1 MVAVN
6 PLVRA
11 VITVTA
17 FWWLILVG
25 VAFVDA
31 PRMFTTPDGLAFIAD
46 FVRRGALYWVAGFA
60 LTVLAVVAAAITNRV
75 IRARSLQASRLRGV
89 HCTLGPVPIAR
100 SCLPMADLPDL
111 ANADQYEYG
120 PDILAWLQTNREK
133 HPRHV
138 AALEAVI
145 RVLASRE
152 WLPASHIPGG
162 HGNRSL
168 IDHSL
173 RVGGMALKFAPT
185 FEYAGL
191 VSRYSTVPMR
201 DPGFRFDAT
210 DPMIPIVAV
219 AHDIGKIATF
229 LVEKGKVVGAQ
240 SNHDLA
246 GARMLALLDEV
257 SDLPPDDRNALM
269 RAVAH
274 YHHESAYPVAPDGR
288 VERDRDVALMMLL
301 IKSDNA
307 AGKHEGEHFMSA
319 DAYAQWLR
327 SREESGDAL
336 DADEK
341 RMLETHAAKTAAS
354 APGAAAAGQQGAA
367 QSISDEAVYS
377 ALQRILL
384 APKAVS
390 RDTRTRGDVVGQLN
404 LSRPP
409 QWAEDIMRDGGQ
421 FDAEQAEMLRESMD
435 RRIVIREDLLRK
447 ALSAS
452 LGISP
457 KKRGDG
463 RYDLSIRALE
473 VLYAKGVLDNECSDG
488 FVTPHSALFHLNW
501 INRKTFQ
508 DIAMW
513 RNAILLKPEGFLE
526 SFATGDVHDSYY
538 QIVRPVW
545 KDRLVRPGGDA
556 SEVED
561 DAPGIPVNLDDAE
574 EILERSAVLDETA
587 NSVAETKASH
597 EPEAAG
603 TVPPV
608 VEQEAAAPREEP
620 ARDLQSDESRNDPGD
635 EERPVR
641 DGSGISTQDAI
652 QALMR
657 GNLSALR
664 PAPAR
669 SASQMDQAEQHGTDD
684 APSRSE
690 VAKPAAKPPPSAPAL
705 RLGGAGP
712 KLRPGTKSPG
722 PGSRAQADDLA
733 KVVEPAPEV
742 TRSGAEDA
750 PVRER
755 DEQSHARPEV
765 TNPDA
770 PLSVGRPAG
779 DQSLPADDA
788 QALNLTRV
796 KPLPFAERFAKIKK
810 DGS

>member
-31 PRMFTTPDGLAFIAD
+31 PRMFTTPDGLVFIAD
-46 FVRRGALYWVAGFA
+46 FVRRGAIYWVAGFV
-60 LTVLAVVAAAITNRV
+60 LTTLAVIAAAITNRV
-75 IRARSLQASRLRGV
+75 IRARSLQAGRLRGV
-89 HCTLGPVPIAR
+89 YCTLGPVPIAR
-100 SCLPMADLPDL
+100 SGLPMADLPDL
-111 ANADQYEYG
+111 ANADRYEYG
-120 PDILAWLQTNREK
+120 PDILAWLQANREK
-133 HPRHV
+133 HPKHV

-173 RVGGMALKFAPT
+173 RVGGIALKFAPT

-191 VSRYSTVPMR
+191 VSRYNTVPMR

-327 SREESGDAL
+327 VREESGDAL

-341 RMLETHAAKTAAS
+341 RMLQAHAAKAAAS
-354 APGAAAAGQQGAA
+354 APGHAAAGQQGAA
-367 QSISDEAVYS
+367 QAISDEAVYS

-457 KKRGDG
+457 QKRGDG

-545 KDRLVRPGGDA
+545 KDRLVRPGGDT

-561 DAPGIPVNLDDAE
+561 DAPGVPVNLDDAE
-574 EILERSAVLDETA
+574 EILERSAVLDEAA

-597 EPEAAG
+597 GPEAAG
-603 TVPPV
+603 PV
-608 VEQEAAAPREEP
+608 SPGEQEAAAPRDES
-620 ARDLQSDESRNDPGD
+620 ARDLQPGESCNDHGD

-641 DGSGISTQDAI
+641 DGGEISTQDAI

-664 PAPAR
+664 AGPAR
-669 SASQMDQAEQHGTDD
+669 SAAQVDRAERHGADD

-690 VAKPAAKPPPSAPAL
+690 VAKLAATSPPSAPAL

-712 KLRPGTKSPG
+712 KLRPGAKSPG
-722 PGSRAQADDLA
+722 PGPRIQADGFA
-733 KVVEPAPEV
+733 KVVEPASEG
-742 TRSGAEDA
+742 TRSGAEGA
-750 PVRER
+750 PRER
-755 DEQSHARPEV
+755 DEQSHARPEAP
-765 TNPDA
+765 NPDA
-770 PLSVGRPAG
+770 TLSVGRPAG
-779 DQSLPADDA
+779 DQSSPADDA

-796 KPLPFAERFAKIKK
+796 KPLPFAERFAKIKS
-810 DGS
+810 DRS

>member
-17 FWWLILVG
+17 FWWLILMG
-25 VAFVDA
+25 IAFVDA
-31 PRMFTTPDGLAFIAD
+31 PRMFTTPDGIAFMAH
-46 FVRRGALYWVAGFA
+46 FFKRGALYWIAGFA
-60 LTVLAVVAAAITNRV
+60 FTVLAVITAAIANRV
-75 IRARSLQASRLRGV
+75 IRVRSLQAGRLRGV
-89 HCTLGPVPIAR
+89 HCTLGAVPIAR
-100 SCLPMADLPDL
+100 SGLPMAELPDL
-111 ANADQYEYG
+111 SSAERYEYG
-120 PDILAWLQTNREK
+120 PDILAWLNANRDR
-133 HPRHV
+133 HPKHV

-173 RVGGMALKFAPT
+173 RVGGIALKFAPT

-191 VSRYSTVPMR
+191 VSRYNSVPMR
-201 DPGFRFDAT
+201 DPGFRFDPT
-210 DPMIPIVAV
+210 DPMIPLVAV

-257 SDLPPDDRNALM
+257 SDLPPDDRNALL

-327 SREESGDAL
+327 AREESGDAL

-341 RMLETHAAKTAAS
+341 RMLETHVAKTAAS
-354 APGAAAAGQQGAA
+354 TPGAAEAGRQGAA
-367 QSISDEAVYS
+367 QAISDEAVYS

-384 APKAVS
+384 APKAIS
-390 RDTRTRGDVVGQLN
+390 RDTRTRGDVIGQLN

-421 FDAEQAEMLRESMD
+421 FNAEQAEMLRLAMD

-556 SEVED
+556 NDTD
-561 DAPGIPVNLDDAE
+561 DDSPGVLVDLDDAE
-574 EILERSAVLDETA
+574 EVLERAAVLDE
-587 NSVAETKASH
+587 AEDASNGI
-597 EPEAAG
+597 EAAG
-603 TVPPV
+603 VQPPEAERTAVDSNDGPTMKDRKAARHDGENNGLAVPDV
-608 VEQEAAAPREEP
+608 GA
-620 ARDLQSDESRNDPGD
+620 
-635 EERPVR
+635 
-641 DGSGISTQDAI
+641 ISTQDAI

-664 PAPAR
+664 QAPVGTQQEQVMPQDTGNPQSQTESEKPGATPAP
-669 SASQMDQAEQHGTDD
+669 T
-684 APSRSE
+684 
-690 VAKPAAKPPPSAPAL
+690 APAL

-712 KLRPGTKSPG
+712 KLRPGSKPTSPA
-722 PGSRAQADDLA
+722 RKQIH
-733 KVVEPAPEV
+733 EPANSVEVSPEPPRKDSPEIPV
-742 TRSGAEDA
+742 AQHDTQHHPEPPAQTPMVQQTAEPSDA
-750 PVRER
+750 
-755 DEQSHARPEV
+755 
-765 TNPDA
+765 T
-770 PLSVGRPAG
+770 
-779 DQSLPADDA
+779 DDA
-788 QALNLTRV
+788 VPLNLTRV

>member
-25 VAFVDA
+25 VAFVVA
-31 PRMFTTPDGLAFIAD
+31 PKMFTTHDGLAFIAD
-46 FVRRGALYWVAGFA
+46 FVRRGALYWVAGFV
-60 LTVLAVVAAAITNRV
+60 LTVLAVIVAAITNRV
-75 IRARSLQASRLRGV
+75 IRTRSLKAGRLRGV
-89 HCTLGPVPIAR
+89 FCTLGPVPIAR
-100 SCLPMADLPDL
+100 SGLPMADLPDL
-111 ANADQYEYG
+111 TNAERYEYG
-120 PDILAWLQTNREK
+120 PDILAWLQSNREK
-133 HPRHV
+133 HPKHV

-173 RVGGMALKFAPT
+173 RVGGIALKFAPT

-191 VSRYSTVPMR
+191 VSRYNTVPMR
-201 DPGFRFDAT
+201 DPGYRFDAT
-210 DPMIPIVAV
+210 DPLIPIVAV

-257 SDLPPDDRNALM
+257 GDLPPDDRNALM

-307 AGKHEGEHFMSA
+307 AGKHEGKHFMTA
-319 DAYAQWLR
+319 NAYAQWLR
-327 SREESGDAL
+327 AREESGDAL

-341 RMLETHAAKTAAS
+341 RILQTYAAKASAS
-354 APGAAAAGQQGAA
+354 APGHAAAGQQGAA
-367 QSISDEAVYS
+367 QAISDEAVYS

-404 LSRPP
+404 LCRPP

-421 FDAEQAEMLRESMD
+421 FDAEQAEMLRESMV

-545 KDRLVRPGGDA
+545 KDRLVRPGGDI
-556 SEVED
+556 SEVADE
-561 DAPGIPVNLDDAE
+561 ASGVPVNLDDAE
-574 EILERSAVLDETA
+574 EILERSAVLDEAT
-587 NSVAETKASH
+587 NSASETEAH
-597 EPEAAG
+597 GTEAAG
-603 TVPPV
+603 SVSP
-608 VEQEAAAPREEP
+608 VEQEAAAPRDEP
-620 ARDLQSDESRNDPGD
+620 ARDLQPDESCNDRGD

-641 DGSGISTQDAI
+641 DGGEISTQDAI

-664 PAPAR
+664 AVPAR
-669 SASQMDQAEQHGTDD
+669 STTQVDRAERHGTDD

-690 VAKPAAKPPPSAPAL
+690 VPKLTETSPPSVPAL

-712 KLRPGTKSPG
+712 KLRPGAK
-722 PGSRAQADDLA
+722 
-733 KVVEPAPEV
+733 KVVEPASDGA
-742 TRSGAEDA
+742 RSGVQSAR
-750 PVRER
+750 RER
-755 DEQSHARPEV
+755 DEQSHAKLEV
-765 TNPDA
+765 PNPNA
-770 PLSVGRPAG
+770 TLSVGQPAS
-779 DQSLPADDA
+779 DQSPPADDT
-788 QALNLTRV
+788 QALNLTHV
-796 KPLPFAERFAKIKK
+796 KPLPFAERFAKIKI
-810 DGS
+810 DRG